1 RADRLEPGDLRPR
14 RPGRGWSP
22 AGSRPARDRRPL
34 RRLDR
39 RRRLRAGAGEGDGP
53 QRDGDRGPGRRRG
66 GAWDRPD
73 RRLDERGVRRPA
85 GVRPYRPDDA
95 PNPINPYGRSKL
107 AGERLAEA
115 AYDGASA
122 ELGIVRTAWLFG
134 PPGNDFPSKI
144 LSAAERARASGQR
157 LKLVG
162 DEIGSPS
169 YTLDV
174 AEAIAE
180 LIGAA
185 DVGGIRHVVNS
196 GHATRAEWALEVLR
210 QANLDVP
217 TETVLAAEFP
227 RASTPPRFGV
237 LEPSPMPSGEPLRTW
252 QGATA

>member
-1 RADRLEPGDLRPR
+1 MTAPRP
-14 RPGRGWSP
+14 SS
-22 AGSRPARDRRPL
+22 GS
-34 RRLDR
+34 
-39 RRRLRAGAGEGDGP
+39 
-53 QRDGDRGPGRRRG
+53 
-66 GAWDRPD
+66 W
-73 RRLDERGVRRPA
+73 
-85 GVRPYRPDDA
+85 
-95 PNPINPYGRSKL
+95 
-107 AGERLAEA
+107 
-115 AYDGASA
+115 
-122 ELGIVRTAWLFG
+122 TAWLFG

-210 QANLDVP
+210 QANLEVP

-252 QGATA
+252 QGATADYLPLLLRQHAAAAASR